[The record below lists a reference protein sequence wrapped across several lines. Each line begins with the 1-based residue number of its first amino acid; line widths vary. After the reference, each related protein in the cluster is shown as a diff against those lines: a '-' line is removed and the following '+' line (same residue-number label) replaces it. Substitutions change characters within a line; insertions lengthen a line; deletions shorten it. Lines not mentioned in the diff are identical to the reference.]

1 MPDAVVVGP
10 PRAGMSSDPELALYD
25 DLPPSTPRRAEGLL
39 NWVLGPLLFV
49 ADDIV
54 EAYKR
59 GAVQQCAADAGS
71 GEGGT
76 GGAGG
81 ETKTR
86 GPRPHQLQRR
96 TVQVRRGASFVA
108 LGIAFERLRETR
120 VHVVTSVSPNGLA
133 YRKLHVGDVLCAVD
147 GVVLGDRVKISDV
160 VGLLAGDAG
169 TVISFEVLS
178 SQTQGTS
185 PLESPAPSPAAKP
198 VMSPAAASRDLPV
211 GRAGR
216 QGSPVRR
223 DARPEAHLHHSPTT
237 PQVARKAAGREV
249 QQGGITPSPDG
260 NGSNDKAG
268 RHTPGGS
275 VGALSPGRMS
285 MHEAQRE
292 LELLQAKLLALAKSQ
307 SPPQGARGDKKPS
320 PGKDAALR
328 RQLELL
334 QVRIREASIKND
346 DSGGYNRSPPRRV

>member
-1 MPDAVVVGP
+1 
-10 PRAGMSSDPELALYD
+10 MSSDPELALYD

-59 GAVQQCAADAGS
+59 GAVQHSAAGASS
-71 GEGGT
+71 GTGGT

-81 ETKTR
+81 GTETR
-86 GPRPHQLQRR
+86 GFQPHQLQRR
-96 TVQVRRGASFVA
+96 TVQVRRGGSFVA

-120 VHVVTSVSPNGLA
+120 VYVVTSVSPNGLA

-185 PLESPAPSPAAKP
+185 PVKSPAPSPAAKP
-198 VMSPAAASRDLPV
+198 AITPDAASRVLPV

-216 QGSPVRR
+216 QRSPVST
-223 DARPEAHLHHSPTT
+223 DAKPEAHLQHSPTT

-249 QQGGITPSPDG
+249 QQGGIAPSPDG

-285 MHEAQRE
+285 MHEAHRE

-320 PGKDAALR
+320 PEKDAALR

-346 DSGGYNRSPPRRV
+346 DSGGYSRSPPRRV